1 MIHLDSNVLIGIL
14 NGRAPALRTRLDD
27 VLSVGR
33 PLFASILVYH
43 ELMFG
48 AAGCQFPEKVQSRT
62 NALLRAARID
72 LVPFDVAD
80 AQHAAD
86 IRDHLRRQG
95 RPIGPYDLLIAAQA
109 RRCNATL
116 VTANTREFE
125 RVPGLTVANWSA

>member
-1 MIHLDSNVLIGIL
+1 MLHLDSNVLIGIL
-14 NGRAPALRTRLDD
+14 NGRSPDLRQRLDGF
-27 VLSVGR
+27 LSAGR
-33 PLFASILVYH
+33 PMYASILVYH

-48 AAGCQFPEKVQSRT
+48 AAGCQFPAKVQSRT
-62 NALLRAARID
+62 DALFKAARIE
-72 LVPFDVAD
+72 LVAFDRDD
-80 AQHAAD
+80 AMHAAD

-125 RVPGLTVANWSA
+125 RVPGLVVADWSR